1 MCFKKKSK
9 PVRLEKQQE
18 SLKINDLTELLTKYE
33 IWLII
38 AFIVIFILIVFLAM
52 GETSWYY
59 TTKVWFKWVKT

>member
-18 SLKINDLTELLTKYE
+18 SLKINDLTEILTKYE
-33 IWLII
+33 FWLII
-38 AFIVIFILIVFLAM
+38 AFIVIFILIVFLAI

-59 TTKVWFKWVKT
+59 TTKI